1 MAGSIVH
8 PVQPPDCLMSF
19 QVTVLPS
26 NHTFTAD
33 SSQSLLDAALA
44 AGIVLPYSCRNGA
57 CSTCKGKVVSGTYEA
72 GHAPEQILSADE
84 IEQGYT
90 LFCQARAQSDMVLE
104 STEVRLASDIQ
115 IRKLPAR
122 VITIERVAAD
132 VAVLKLQLPAT
143 ETFRFYA
150 GQYIEVI
157 LKDGRRR
164 SYSMATAPHEGGPL
178 ELHIRHMPGG
188 VFTDHVF
195 GAGATQMKER
205 EIMRLEGPLG
215 SFFLREE
222 SDRPIVLLAS
232 GTGFAPVKAI
242 VQHIRHTGIK
252 RPVRLYWGGRRPQDL
267 YMDALARSWEQELP
281 DFKYVPVISAAQAE
295 DAWTGRSGF
304 VHEAVMADLP
314 DMSGWQVYACGT
326 PLMVNAARLE
336 FGARCGLPDAEF
348 FADAFTS
355 EADVAAIQG

>member
-1 MAGSIVH
+1 
-8 PVQPPDCLMSF
+8 MSF

-26 NHTFTAD
+26 QHTFTAD
-33 SSQSLLDAALA
+33 AGQTLLDAALA

-57 CSTCKGKVVSGTYEA
+57 CSTCKGKVVSGDFEA
-72 GHAPEQILSADE
+72 GGTPAQILSPEE

-90 LFCQARAQSDMVLE
+90 LFCQAHARSDMVLE
-104 STEVRLASDIQ
+104 SKEVRLASDIQ

-122 VITIERVAAD
+122 VMTLERAAPD
-132 VAVLKLQLPAT
+132 VTVLTLQLPAT
-143 ETFRFYA
+143 EPFRYYA

-164 SYSMATAPHEGGPL
+164 SYSMASPPGTGGPL
-178 ELHIRHMPGG
+178 ELHIRHLPGG

-215 SFFLREE
+215 SFFLRED
-222 SDRPIVLLAS
+222 SDAPIVLLAS

-242 VQHIRHTGIK
+242 VEHMQLAGIR

-267 YMDALARSWEQELP
+267 YMHALAEGWAAQIP
-281 DFKYVPVISAAQAE
+281 DFQYIPVVSQALPE
-295 DAWTGRSGF
+295 DNWTGRTGF
-304 VHEAVMADLP
+304 VHEAVMQDLP
-314 DMSGWQVYACGT
+314 DLSGWQVYACGT
-326 PLMVNAARLE
+326 PLMVDAARRD
-336 FGARCGLPDAEF
+336 FGARCQLPEEAF

-355 EADVAAIQG
+355 EADVAALKG